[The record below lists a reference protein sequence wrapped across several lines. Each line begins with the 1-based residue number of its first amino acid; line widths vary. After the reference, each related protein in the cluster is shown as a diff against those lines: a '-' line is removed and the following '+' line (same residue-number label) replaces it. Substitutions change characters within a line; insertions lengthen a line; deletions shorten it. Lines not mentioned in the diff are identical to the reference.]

1 MQGPDYRL
9 LMIRL
14 RPGSWFPGDP
24 GLGTY
29 VDRLWTGLGEIISD
43 LDRWEITGDIQV
55 EARAFRLCLLVASPD
70 ADSPG
75 QRPSLP
81 LTQGMTKQ
89 QRQQQLTLMSTKDL
103 RKLAAEIVGGR
114 FPSAS
119 NRNLCIDE
127 ILNKEYRVANPKDGG
142 GEIPDSDPDNEDDLE
157 NNTVVQLKAIAKA
170 QDIVIARGARKADIV
185 NVIKAA
191 QEAARAKRRRTAV
204 DDAAAQRAS
213 NAPPRGFNADMI
225 TPYFHVLAAHVWEQ
239 MISLAALGRHISHN
253 VTHKHCSCSPCELAN
268 NRYNRTYFQ
277 RSCRRLTGLEKENLL
292 TSWRCKVN
300 PTDIE
305 RTTGT
310 CGHCGKAFTRAGM
323 LKQHIAKCGQASKTN
338 TLSFSKVKV

>member
-1 MQGPDYRL
+1 
-9 LMIRL
+9 MIRL

-55 EARAFRLCLLVASPD
+55 EARAFKAKVKEWLCLLVASPD

-157 NNTVVQLKAIAKA
+157 NKTVVQLKAIAKA

-204 DDAAAQRAS
+204 DDAAAKEPAMR
-213 NAPPRGFNADMI
+213 RRE
-225 TPYFHVLAAHVWEQ
+225 VL
-239 MISLAALGRHISHN
+239 MPI
-253 VTHKHCSCSPCELAN
+253 
-268 NRYNRTYFQ
+268 
-277 RSCRRLTGLEKENLL
+277 
-292 TSWRCKVN
+292 
-300 PTDIE
+300 
-305 RTTGT
+305 
-310 CGHCGKAFTRAGM
+310 
-323 LKQHIAKCGQASKTN
+323 
-338 TLSFSKVKV
+338 